1 MIKEEYKQMSCSDIG
16 MRCGFQV
23 RAKSGDEIMEHAKI
37 HAAKAQGMKGVWPET
52 EMKIKAAIKTVSVD
66 MSESVPKESI
76 LTTRQDFKFK

>member
-1 MIKEEYKQMSCSDIG
+1 
-16 MRCGFQV
+16 
-23 RAKSGDEIMEHAKI
+23 MEHAKM
-37 HAAKAQGMKGVWPET
+37 HATKAQGMKEVWPET